1 MSDVWKDVETTE
13 PVSKKAVLDDLS
25 PYFEQAVPPPDAF
38 TIKDVLREH
47 PKLDADKARKVLDML
62 VDDGVVKRLGRFPGC
77 GYHQFYQKVSDGTI
91 SGG

>member
-1 MSDVWKDVETTE
+1 MVIREDAEITRAE
-13 PVSKKAVLDDLS
+13 VLADLA

-47 PKLDADKARKVLDML
+47 PKLDADKARKVLDVL
-62 VDDGVVKRLGRFPGC
+62 VNEGHVRRLGRFPGC

-91 SGG
+91 SSG

>member
-1 MSDVWKDVETTE
+1 MEIKGITRDE
-13 PVSKKAVLDDLS
+13 VLADLA

-62 VDDGVVKRLGRFPGC
+62 VNEDVVKRLGRFPGC
-77 GYHQFYQKVSDGTI
+77 GYHQFYQKVKEAK
-91 SGG
+91 